1 MKKMIALT
9 VGLLAASIAV
19 AQQTAPRKGEGRGP
33 EARAAA
39 FTDADSNRD
48 GRLSMAEFQAA
59 RSRKLAE
66 QFAKLDANKDGG
78 LTQDEM
84 REAVREHRHMRS
96 ARKHQAM
103 AMREQARALDA
114 NGDHALSR
122 AEIGDKMP
130 KLAENF
136 DAIDLDNDG
145 ALSRDE
151 LRAGREAMRKQAR

>member
-9 VGLLAASIAV
+9 IGLLAASIAV
-19 AQQTAPRKGEGRGP
+19 AQQAGPRKGEGRGP

-39 FTDADSNRD
+39 FAASDANRD
-48 GRLSMAEFQAA
+48 GKLSMAEFEVA
-59 RSRKLAE
+59 RRQKLAE
-66 QFAKLDANKDGG
+66 QFAKMDANQDGG

-84 REAVREHRHMRS
+84 REAVREHKHMRS

-103 AMREQARALDA
+103 AMREHARALDSD
-114 NGDHALSR
+114 GDKALSR

-130 KLAENF
+130 KLTENF

-145 ALSRDE
+145 KLSRE
-151 LRAGREAMRKQAR
+151 EMRAGRQALGKQAH

>member
-19 AQQTAPRKGEGRGP
+19 AQQAGPRKGEGRDP
-33 EARAAA
+33 AARAAA
-39 FTDADSNRD
+39 FTASDSNRD

-59 RSRKLAE
+59 RSQKLVE
-66 QFAKLDANKDGG
+66 QFAKMDVNKDGG

-84 REAVREHRHMRS
+84 RDAMREHQHMRS

-103 AMREQARALDA
+103 AMREHARALDS
-114 NGDHALSR
+114 NGDKALSR
-122 AEIGDKMP
+122 AEIGDKLP
-130 KLAENF
+130 KLSENF

-145 ALSRDE
+145 KLSGDE
-151 LRAGREAMRKQAR
+151 MRAGRQALRKHAN

>member
-19 AQQTAPRKGEGRGP
+19 AQQAGPRKGEGRGP
-33 EARAAA
+33 EDRAAA
-39 FTDADSNRD
+39 FAASDSNRD
-48 GRLSMAEFQAA
+48 GKLSMAEFEAA
-59 RSRKLAE
+59 RRQKLAE
-66 QFAKLDANKDGG
+66 QFAKMDANKDGG

-84 REAVREHRHMRS
+84 REGVREHRHMRS

-103 AMREQARALDA
+103 AMREHARALDS
-114 NGDHALSR
+114 NGDKALSR

-145 ALSRDE
+145 KLSGE
-151 LRAGREAMRKQAR
+151 EMRAGRQALRKPAN

>member
-9 VGLLAASIAV
+9 IGLLAASIAV
-19 AQQTAPRKGEGRGP
+19 AQQAGPRKGEGRDP

-39 FTDADSNRD
+39 FAASDSNRD

-59 RSRKLAE
+59 RAQKLAE
-66 QFAKLDANKDGG
+66 QFAKMDVNRDGG

-84 REAVREHRHMRS
+84 HEAAREHKHMRS

-103 AMREQARALDA
+103 AMREQARALDS
-114 NGDHALSR
+114 NGDKALSR

-130 KLAENF
+130 KLVENF

-145 ALSRDE
+145 TLNRPEMRAGLANQRLSR
-151 LRAGREAMRKQAR
+151 